1 MKRMSKTLAQV
12 HKVSC
17 LKSLQQFIALLT
29 SVFSKK
35 KRYTSISAKQQGGQN
50 RYDSSLS

>member
-17 LKSLQQFIALLT
+17 PKSLLHVVDLFA